1 MDNFY
6 KYLPN
11 FRERSIGEVLSEENK
26 KGQQLIEVLAD
37 LVVGDTNPQTESI
50 VGQSRKLGRLVERI
64 QKDYSK
70 HPLNIFN
77 SDHRLNTFNPLIEV
91 FFMIMRG
98 HNDALYDVKQP
109 DAPACADGAYLHA
122 LNAIGEIQDLGS
134 SDLSGLQII
143 PCGAD

>member
-1 MDNFY
+1 
-6 KYLPN
+6 
-11 FRERSIGEVLSEENK
+11 
-26 KGQQLIEVLAD
+26 
-37 LVVGDTNPQTESI
+37 
-50 VGQSRKLGRLVERI
+50 
-64 QKDYSK
+64 
-70 HPLNIFN
+70 
-77 SDHRLNTFNPLIEV
+77 
-91 FFMIMRG
+91 MIMRG